1 MLPCQKRKEKLLH
14 MFNFP
19 LYINQVP
26 DAVLDKRSA
35 AWNKGRA
42 WINGAKKEVVEAYAK
57 QSEEDLENFLRC
69 RKEEIVHGGMLFML
83 MGGRPGFQHPENQ
96 LGDPDSS
103 AKHPFATSMD
113 QAWQDLLK
121 MVSCSLISPCLGI
134 ITYIFTFINLH
145 FPIIQFP

>member
-1 MLPCQKRKEKLLH
+1 

-19 LYINQVP
+19 LYINQIP

-35 AWNKGRA
+35 SWNKGRV
-42 WINGAKKEVVEAYAK
+42 WIDGAKKEVVEAYAK

-121 MVSCSLISPCLGI
+121 MVSCYISYLPLPI
-134 ITYIFTFINLH
+134 YHHIYIFTFINLH
-145 FPIIQFP
+145 FPII